1 MAQTTTRGDRLTQT
15 GKISVI
21 YSDFP
26 DSFAAIPS
34 SCDLARVVN
43 ADAVKQS
50 LRNIVMTNTFERPF
64 QPNVGT
70 NVRASLFELESP
82 TTYVTLQNNILL
94 ALSQQEPRANILSVV
109 VTGQPDLNSVTVTIS
124 FTMINDTVPLTC
136 VVLLRKIR

>member
-124 FTMINDTVPLTC
+124 FTLINDTVPLTC